1 MTKIR
6 AVLFDVDGVLID
18 SMPQYTQIWKQVFSE
33 AGVELPGEVLYR
45 REGATSL
52 ETREFFKSF
61 SMTKHLDDQKINELE
76 ARKRILVEEK
86 KHWPDMQGAYDTL
99 KAVKAAGVKVVVV
112 TGSMKENLRENLRM
126 RYPDMIEDTLILT
139 GYDYKNSKPHPEP
152 YLRGM
157 ELAGCGPD
165 EVIVVEN
172 APFGVESAKAAGC
185 KCFVVNTG
193 ILKNEELLEAGA
205 DEIFTDHGSLAEAI
219 VKEIEKSA

>member
-1 MTKIR
+1 MAKIR

-18 SMPQYTQIWKQVFSE
+18 SMPQYTEIWQQVFSE

-52 ETREFFKSF
+52 ETRDFFKSY
-61 SMTKHLDDQKINELE
+61 SMTNHLGDQKIDEIE

-86 KHWPDMQGAYDTL
+86 KEWPDLQGAFDTL
-99 KAVKAAGVKVVVV
+99 KAVKETGAKVVVV
-112 TGSMKENLRENLRM
+112 TGSMKKNLRGNLSM
-126 RYPDMIEDTLILT
+126 RYPGMIEDTLILT
-139 GYDYKNSKPHPEP
+139 GYDYENSKPHPEP

-157 ELAGCGPD
+157 KLAACHPD

-193 ILKNEELLEAGA
+193 ILDNKELLEAGA
-205 DEIFTDHGSLAEAI
+205 DEIFSDHRSLAKAL

>member
-18 SMPQYTQIWKQVFSE
+18 SMPQYTQIWQQVFSE
-33 AGVELPGEVLYR
+33 AGVELSGEVLYR

-52 ETREFFKSF
+52 ETRDYFKTY
-61 SMTKHLDDQKINELE
+61 SMTRHLDAETINELE
-76 ARKRILVEEK
+76 AKKRRLVEESK
-86 KHWPDMQGAYDTL
+86 NWPDMQGAYDTL
-99 KAVKAAGVKVVVV
+99 KAVKATGVKVVVV

-126 RYPDMIEDTLILT
+126 RYPDMIEDTLVLT
-139 GYDYKNSKPHPEP
+139 GYDYENSKPHPEP

-157 ELAGCGPD
+157 ELAGCNSD

-172 APFGVESAKAAGC
+172 APFGVKSAKAAGC

-205 DEIFTDHGSLAEAI
+205 DKIFTDHGSLAEAI